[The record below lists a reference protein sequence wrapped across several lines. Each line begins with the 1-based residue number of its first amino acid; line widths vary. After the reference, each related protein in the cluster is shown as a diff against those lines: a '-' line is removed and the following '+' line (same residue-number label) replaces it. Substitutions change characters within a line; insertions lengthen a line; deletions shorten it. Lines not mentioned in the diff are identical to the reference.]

1 MLCNDLKLLVGLGN
15 PGAEYHKTRHN
26 VGFMVLEEI
35 SKKNNCSFRENKK
48 LYGRTCEYGTGI
60 AKTRLL
66 MPNTYMNESGKS
78 VRSAKDWFN
87 FENHQLIVLVD
98 DMDLP
103 LGKIRVRSKGS
114 SGGHNGLKSIINH
127 LGTAEFK
134 RLKIGIGP
142 PSDLQKD
149 RKSKT
154 VSHVLGRFSKEEF
167 IVLNLIIQE
176 IISCIDSVTSNNWQK
191 ITTRLNSYKPEISS
205 LYENG

>member
-1 MLCNDLKLLVGLGN
+1 MSSDELKLLVGLGN
-15 PGAEYHKTRHN
+15 PGAEYHNTRHN

-35 SKKNNCSFRENKK
+35 AKKNNCIFRESKK
-48 LYGRTCEYGTGI
+48 LFGTTCTYGTGLE
-60 AKTRLL
+60 KTRLL
-66 MPNTYMNESGKS
+66 MPKTYMNESGKS
-78 VRSAKDWFN
+78 VRSARDWFN

-142 PSDLQKD
+142 PSEEQKE

-167 IVLNLIIQE
+167 IILNFIIQE
-176 IISCIDSVTSNNWQK
+176 IISSIESITSNNWEK
-191 ITTRLNSYKPEISS
+191 ITTRLNSYKPDN
-205 LYENG
+205 L

>member
-1 MLCNDLKLLVGLGN
+1 MFSDELKLLVGLGN
-15 PGAEYHKTRHN
+15 PGAEYNKTRHN

-35 SKKNNCSFRENKK
+35 ARQNNSTFSDNKK
-48 LYGRTCEYGTGI
+48 LYGKICEIRSGMS
-60 AKTRLL
+60 KTRLL

-87 FENHQLIVLVD
+87 FETHQLIVLVD

-127 LGTAEFK
+127 LGTNEFK
-134 RLKIGIGP
+134 RLRIGIGS
-142 PSDLQKD
+142 PSEINKE

-154 VSHVLGRFSKEEF
+154 VSHVLGKFSQEELVKLNF
-167 IVLNLIIQE
+167 IIKE
-176 IISCIDSVTSNNWQK
+176 IIICIESIKANNWEK
-191 ITTRLNSYKPEISS
+191 ITTRLNSYKPE
-205 LYENG
+205 NQ

>member
-15 PGAEYHKTRHN
+15 PGASYNKTRHN

-35 SKKNNCSFRENKK
+35 SRQHNCNFRDSKNLFGK
-48 LYGRTCEYGTGI
+48 TCEYGTGFK
-60 AKTRLL
+60 KTRLL
-66 MPNTYMNESGKS
+66 MPNTFMNDSGKS

-87 FENHQLIVLVD
+87 LENHQLIVLVD

-114 SGGHNGLKSIINH
+114 SGGHNGLKSIIDH
-127 LGTAEFK
+127 LGTDEFK
-134 RLKIGIGP
+134 RLKIGIGA
-142 PSDLQKD
+142 PSKIQKE

-167 IVLNLIIQE
+167 VLLKLIIQE
-176 IISCIDSVTSNNWQK
+176 IISCIDLITSNSWDK
-191 ITTRLNSYKPEISS
+191 ITTRLNSYNPE
-205 LYENG
+205 NP

>member
-1 MLCNDLKLLVGLGN
+1 MLSNDLKLLVGLGN
-15 PGAEYHKTRHN
+15 PGIEYDKTRHN

-35 SKKNNCSFRENKK
+35 ARKNNCSFRESKK
-48 LYGRTCEYGTGI
+48 LFGRTCEYGTGI
-60 AKTRLL
+60 NKTRLL
-66 MPNTYMNESGKS
+66 MPSTFMNESGKS
-78 VRSAKDWFN
+78 VRSTKDWFN
-87 FENHQLIVLVD
+87 FENHQLIILVD

-142 PSDLQKD
+142 PSDEQKE
-149 RKSKT
+149 RKTKT

-167 IVLNLIIQE
+167 IVVNFIIEE
-176 IISCIDSVTSNNWQK
+176 IINCIESITSNNWEK
-191 ITTRLNSYKPEISS
+191 IITRLNSYKPEN
-205 LYENG
+205 L